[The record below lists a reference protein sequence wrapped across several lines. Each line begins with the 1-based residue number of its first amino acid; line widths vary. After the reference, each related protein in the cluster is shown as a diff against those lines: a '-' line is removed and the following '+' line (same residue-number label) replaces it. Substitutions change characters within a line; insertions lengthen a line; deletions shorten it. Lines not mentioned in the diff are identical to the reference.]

1 MCCISI
7 LFLFVT
13 FAAAIRN
20 YNIICQLKLNKKD
33 MKRKDYQKPTMMVVQ
48 LLHTGMLMTSGAVED
63 SITVNDYTWSSEEE
77 E

>member
-7 LFLFVT
+7 LFVT

-20 YNIICQLKLNKKD
+20 YDIIYQLKLNKKD

-48 LLHTGMLMTSGAVED
+48 LQQTGMLMTSGAVERN
-63 SITVNDYTWSSEEE
+63 IGVEDYKWQNETEE
-77 E
+77 